1 MHNNHFGIHNKSVL
15 EYTYREWYFEKTN
28 KARKEQTDG
37 NNNSEAVAAAGK
49 NPDAYEQRSAADVN
63 KFEFQR
69 SAVAKP
75 KKVNVTTK
83 AQMDARIAK
92 KKKKENKKTAL
103 EAKLAE
109 NTDEMNK
116 LKNFNEKRKM

>member
-1 MHNNHFGIHNKSVL
+1 MHNNHFGIHNKSIF

-92 KKKKENKKTAL
+92 KK
-103 EAKLAE
+103 
-109 NTDEMNK
+109 
-116 LKNFNEKRKM
+116 EKRKQKNGVGSEIG